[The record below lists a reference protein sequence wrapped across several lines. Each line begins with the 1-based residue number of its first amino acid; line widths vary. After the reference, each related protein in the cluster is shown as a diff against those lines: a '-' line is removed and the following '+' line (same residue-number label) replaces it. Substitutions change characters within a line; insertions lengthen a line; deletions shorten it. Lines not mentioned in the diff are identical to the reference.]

1 MRILYVEDNPT
12 ACEYVRK
19 GLGERGFHVDVAMT
33 GPKGFERAHSE
44 PYDLLVLDVML
55 PGYDGFEL
63 LRRLRA
69 QGIDT
74 PVIFLSARLEPRD
87 RITGLN
93 LGADDYLTKPFAF
106 AELVA
111 RVRAIARRS
120 TGEGQAVRLVVG
132 DLALDAKRHRVTR
145 GDREIK
151 LTPRE
156 FEILRYMMRSPGQV
170 VSRNMILEAVW
181 GYGFE
186 CYSNLINVHINHLR
200 KKVDGDRPDKLIHT
214 VRGVGFIMELR
225 ARSDA
230 ADAELLCAG

>member
-1 MRILYVEDNPT
+1 MQILYVEDNPT

-19 GLGERGFHVDVAMT
+19 GLAERGFQVDIATT
-33 GPKGFERAHSE
+33 GPAGLEKAQAHS
-44 PYDLLVLDVML
+44 YDLVVLDVML
-55 PGYDGFEL
+55 PGFDGFVL

-69 QGIDT
+69 LGLDM
-74 PVIFLSARLEPRD
+74 PVIFLSARIEPRD

-111 RVRAIARRS
+111 RVRAIARRAN
-120 TGEGQAVRLVVG
+120 GEPQAQRLVVG
-132 DLALDAKRHRVTR
+132 DLELDCKRHRVTR
-145 GDREIK
+145 GDREIR

-156 FEILRYMMRSPGQV
+156 FEILRYLMRCPGQV
-170 VSRNMILEAVW
+170 VSRNMILESVW

-200 KKVDGDRPDKLIHT
+200 KKVDEDHAEKLIHT
-214 VRGVGFIMELR
+214 VRGVGFIMEVRTASESLD
-225 ARSDA
+225 S
-230 ADAELLCAG
+230 ELLCAG

>member
-1 MRILYVEDNPT
+1 VRILYVEDNPT

-19 GLGERGFHVDVAMT
+19 GLAERGFQVDVAMT
-33 GPKGFERAHSE
+33 GPKGFERAQSE
-44 PYDLLVLDVML
+44 PYDLLVLDVTL
-55 PGYDGFEL
+55 PGYDGFEV

-69 QGIDT
+69 QGVDT
-74 PVIFLSARLEPRD
+74 PVTFLSARVEPRD

-120 TGEGQAVRLVVG
+120 SRERQVVRLVVG

-156 FEILRYMMRSPGQV
+156 FQILCYMMRSPGQV
-170 VSRNMILEAVW
+170 VSRNMIIEAVW

-186 CYSNLINVHINHLR
+186 IYSNLINVHITHLR

-214 VRGVGFIMELR
+214 VRGVGFMIELR
-225 ARSDA
+225 AGSDA
-230 ADAELLCAG
+230 ADSETLRAG

>member
-1 MRILYVEDNPT
+1 MRILYVDDHPT

-19 GLGERGFHVDVAMT
+19 GMAERGFHVDVAMT
-33 GPKGFERAHSE
+33 GPKGLEHAQAD

-55 PGYDGFEL
+55 PGFDGFEL
-63 LRRLRA
+63 LRRLRT
-69 QGIDT
+69 QGVET
-74 PVIFLSARLEPRD
+74 PVIFLSARMEPRD

-120 TGEGQAVRLVVG
+120 SGEGQLMRLVID
-132 DLALDAKRHRVTR
+132 DLSLDCKRHRVMR
-145 GDREIK
+145 GEREIK

-156 FEILRYMMRSPGQV
+156 FEILRFMMRCPGQV
-170 VSRNMILEAVW
+170 VSRNMILESIW

-200 KKVDGDRPDKLIHT
+200 RKVDGDRPDKLIHT

-225 ARSDA
+225 ADSESVDS
-230 ADAELLCAG
+230 ELRCAG